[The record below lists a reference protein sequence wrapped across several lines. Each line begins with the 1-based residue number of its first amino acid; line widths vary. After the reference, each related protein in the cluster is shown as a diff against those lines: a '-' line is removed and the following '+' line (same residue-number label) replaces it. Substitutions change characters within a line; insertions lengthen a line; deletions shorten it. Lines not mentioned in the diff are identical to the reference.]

1 MLGSSALMLS
11 LNNNVERSPLPARA
25 HRYRPT
31 IGLGREIYHARGL
44 QRLRARTVDRNPLPT
59 PEHRALAADRPS
71 MRAASAG
78 HARGRFRV
86 PGRW

>member
-44 QRLRARTVDRNPLPT
+44 QRLRAWTVGRP
-59 PEHRALAADRPS
+59 RALN
-71 MRAASAG
+71 
-78 HARGRFRV
+78 V
-86 PGRW
+86 PVWEGG

>member
-44 QRLRARTVDRNPLPT
+44 QRLRARTVDRP
-59 PEHRALAADRPS
+59 RAPD
-71 MRAASAG
+71 
-78 HARGRFRV
+78 V
-86 PGRW
+86 PVWEGGK